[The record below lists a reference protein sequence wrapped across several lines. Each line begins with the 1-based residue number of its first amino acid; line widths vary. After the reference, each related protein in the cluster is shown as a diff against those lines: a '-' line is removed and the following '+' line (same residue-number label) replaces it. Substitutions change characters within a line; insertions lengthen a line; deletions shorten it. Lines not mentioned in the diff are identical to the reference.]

1 MYFLEQTNLKDI
13 TMTDFHLPATVTAP
27 QFLGAGKIGAIEKPV
42 PRPGPGQL
50 LLRIRANALCG
61 SERGQFY
68 EGSPVTPGHEAAG
81 VVAAAGPGTHTP
93 AGAPGVVYLMDFC
106 GECRSCRL
114 GMTNQCLAKRADMGF
129 NQDGGYG
136 LYELVHENI
145 FFPVDADIPLADA
158 TLLLDIMGTNGH
170 AIRRARLMH
179 PDPQSMVVTGAGPI
193 GLGMAAMAKLTFGT
207 DFPVAVAD
215 VVPYRLRLA
224 ETLGALPI
232 DLNGQ
237 TLTEGLRQYGLVAA
251 DLAMDTSGKQAAR
264 QACIGVLAKRGVLVC
279 IGHGEGL
286 SLSVSPD
293 LIANERAVL
302 GSEYFCF
309 DELPANLALLRT
321 HRGYLGQIITHRYG
335 INEIEH
341 AFRTFFGGETGKVV
355 IEQ

>member
-1 MYFLEQTNLKDI
+1 MAEYSLTA
-13 TMTDFHLPATVTAP
+13 TMIAP
-27 QFLGAGKIGAIEKPV
+27 QFLGEGKISVTEKPV

-50 LLRIRANALCG
+50 LLQVRANALCG

-68 EGSPVTPGHEAAG
+68 DGAPITPGHEAAG
-81 VVAAAGPGTHTP
+81 VVAAVGPGTHTP
-93 AGAPGVVYLMDFC
+93 VGTPGVVFLMDFC
-106 GECRSCRL
+106 GECRNCRL
-114 GMTNQCLAKRADMGF
+114 GLTNQCLAKRADMGF

-136 LYELVHENI
+136 PYELVHENI
-145 FFPVDADIPLADA
+145 FFPIDGDIPLTDA

-170 AIRRARLMH
+170 AIGRARLVH

-193 GLGMAAMAKLTFGT
+193 GLGMAAMAKIMFGT
-207 DFPVAVAD
+207 DFPVAIAD
-215 VVPYRLRLA
+215 VVPWRLRLA

-232 DLNGQ
+232 DLNRQ
-237 TLTEGLRQYGLVAA
+237 ALAEGLQRHGLAAA
-251 DLAMDTSGKQAAR
+251 DLAMDTSGRQAAR
-264 QACIGVLAKRGVLVC
+264 QACLGMLAKRGVLVC

-286 SLSVSPD
+286 TLNVSPD

-302 GSEYFCF
+302 GSEYFRF

-321 HRGYLGQIITHRYG
+321 QREYLNQIITHRFG
-335 INEIEH
+335 VDEIEV

>member
-1 MYFLEQTNLKDI
+1 
-13 TMTDFHLPATVTAP
+13 MTDFHLPATMTAP
-27 QFLGAGKIGAIEKPV
+27 QFLGAGKIGAVEKPV
-42 PRPGPGQL
+42 LRPGPGQL
-50 LLRIRANALCG
+50 LLQVTANALCG

-81 VVAAAGPGTHTP
+81 VVVAAGPATHTA
-93 AGAPGVVYLMDFC
+93 AGTPGVVFLMDFC
-106 GECRSCRL
+106 GECRNCRL

-136 LYELVHENI
+136 PYELVHENV
-145 FFPVDADIPLADA
+145 FFPVDADIPLTDA

-170 AIRRARLMH
+170 AIRRARLVH

-193 GLGMAAMAKLTFGT
+193 GLGMAAMARLTFGT

-215 VVPYRLRLA
+215 VVPYRLHLA

-232 DLNGQ
+232 DLNRHS
-237 TLTEGLRQYGLVAA
+237 LADGLQRHGLVAV
-251 DLAMDTSGKQAAR
+251 DLAMDTSGRQAAR
-264 QACIGVLAKRGVLVC
+264 QACLGVLAKRGVLVC

-286 SLSVSPD
+286 SLTVSPD
-293 LIANERAVL
+293 LIATERAVM

-321 HRGYLGQIITHRYG
+321 QREYIKQIITHRFG
-335 INEIEH
+335 VGEIEV

>member
-1 MYFLEQTNLKDI
+1 MAELN
-13 TMTDFHLPATVTAP
+13 LPATMIAP
-27 QFLGAGKIGAIEKPV
+27 RFLGNGKIGVTEKPV

-50 LLRIRANALCG
+50 LLQVRANALCG

-68 EGSPVTPGHEAAG
+68 EGTPVTPGHEAAG
-81 VVAAAGPGTHTP
+81 FVVAAGPGTHTP
-93 AGAPGVVYLMDFC
+93 VGTPGVVFLMDFC
-106 GECRSCRL
+106 GACRNCRL
-114 GMTNQCLAKRADMGF
+114 GLTNQCLAKRADMGF

-136 LYELVHENI
+136 PYELVHENI
-145 FFPVDADIPLADA
+145 FFPIDGDIPLTDA

-170 AIRRARLMH
+170 AIGRARLVH

-193 GLGMAAMAKLTFGT
+193 GLGMAAMAKLLFGA
-207 DFPVAVAD
+207 DFPVAIAD
-215 VVPYRLRLA
+215 VVPWRLRLA

-232 DLNGQ
+232 DLNRQ
-237 TLTEGLRQYGLVAA
+237 ALAEGLRRHGLAAA
-251 DLAMDTSGKQAAR
+251 DLAMDTSGRQAAR
-264 QACIGVLAKRGVLVC
+264 EACLGVLAKRGVLVC

-286 SLSVSPD
+286 ILNVSPD

-321 HRGYLGQIITHRYG
+321 QREYLNQIITHRFG
-335 INEIEH
+335 VDEIEV

>member
-1 MYFLEQTNLKDI
+1 MSKLDI
-13 TMTDFHLPATVTAP
+13 PATMLAP
-27 QFLGAGKIGAIEKPV
+27 RFLGAGKIGVIEKPV
-42 PRPGPGQL
+42 LKPGPGQL
-50 LLRIRANALCG
+50 LLQVRANALCG

-68 EGSPVTPGHEAAG
+68 DGTSVTPGHEAAG
-81 VVAAAGPGTHTP
+81 VVVAAGPGTRTP
-93 AGAPGVVYLMDFC
+93 AGTPGVVFLMDFC
-106 GECRSCRL
+106 GECRNCRL

-136 LYELVHENI
+136 PYELVHENI
-145 FFPVDADIPLADA
+145 FFPVDADLPLTDA

-170 AIRRARLMH
+170 AIHRARLVH
-179 PDPQSMVVTGAGPI
+179 PDPQTMVVTGAGPI
-193 GLGMAAMAKLTFGT
+193 GLGMAAMAKLIFGA
-207 DFPVAVAD
+207 DFPVAIAD
-215 VVPYRLRLA
+215 VVPWRLRLA
-224 ETLGALPI
+224 ETLGAQPI
-232 DLNGQ
+232 DLNQQG
-237 TLTEGLRQYGLVAA
+237 LAEGLQRQGLATV

-264 QACIGVLAKRGVLVC
+264 QACLAVLAKRGVLVC

-286 SLSVSPD
+286 SLTVSPD

-321 HRGYLGQIITHRYG
+321 QRPYLKQIITHRYG
-335 INEIEH
+335 VGEIEL